1 MNTNK
6 LLKKTSLILFLVLI
20 AVISNLIL
28 ADKLA
33 SPEIYANQVLSI
45 NEKIKTVLALTT
57 TSSLASVGV
66 SALPSDI
73 ANPIADKLA
82 DFSQYYLFILCV
94 LYSEKYLLSIIPV
107 VACRYLIP
115 IICGLFGISQII
127 GNSFLQRIGYNLVL
141 VTLGISLVIPAGIGA
156 SDMIYKTYQAS
167 IESTISAAE
176 NLANETAELAEDND
190 QIGVQSILSRL
201 SETSETLKRKIS
213 NIINRFIESIAVLIV
228 TSCIIPLLVC
238 LFFFMLI
245 KKYTGFDALS
255 HLLAW
260 QANSQKHRRDMRA
273 DSISPKDGEENN
285 SIH

>member
-6 LLKKTSLILFLVLI
+6 LLKKTSLILLLVLI
-20 AVISNLIL
+20 GVISNLII

-33 SPEIYANQVLSI
+33 SPEIYVNQVSSI
-45 NEKIKTVLALTT
+45 NDKIKTVLALTT

-66 SALPSDI
+66 SALPGDI
-73 ANPIADKLA
+73 ATPIAHKLA

-115 IICGLFGISQII
+115 IICCLFGISQII

-156 SDMIYKTYQAS
+156 SDMIYKTYQES
-167 IESTISAAE
+167 IELTISAAE
-176 NLANETAELAEDND
+176 NLANETAELAEAND

-245 KKYTGFDALS
+245 KKYTGFDTLS

-260 QANSQKHRRDMRA
+260 QSNKRKHDGDISA
-273 DSISPKDGEENN
+273 DPTPSKDVE
-285 SIH
+285 

>member
-285 SIH
+285 